1 MPTGATPEPLLGK
14 PLIVTGHLVT
24 FDPPG
29 TEIPDGSLYI
39 DRDGIIRAV
48 QQRSASAPS
57 GFDQAARIDAEGLI
71 YPGLIDLHNHI
82 AYNCL
87 PLWIA
92 PDRSTP
98 WTSREQW
105 PRDQD
110 YKPSVSLQTKLFS
123 KERGLNILSN

>member
-14 PLIVTGHLVT
+14 PLIIKGHIVT

-39 DRDGIIRAV
+39 DRDGIIQAV
-48 QQRSASAPS
+48 QQRSAPAPS
-57 GFDQAARIDAEGLI
+57 GFDQAAQIETEGFV

-92 PDRSTP
+92 PDRTVP

-105 PRDQD
+105 PRDPD
-110 YKPSVSLQTKLFS
+110 YKPSVSLPA
-123 KERGLNILSN
+123 NA